1 MQHKPAGGFGRVLY
15 EHRVAAGLTQEEL
28 AALAGLSVR
37 TVSDIERGRTS
48 RPYRNSVGLLADALR
63 LGGGARAEFL
73 STARSD
79 GSVIAHASGPHA
91 GQGPLSGPQI
101 TRHGRSWPGNSA
113 QDLRGPGPP
122 LSASS
127 RWRPFVPRQ
136 LPAAV
141 PHFAGRVKE
150 LAMLNELPD
159 QAYGTSGT
167 LVITAIGGTA
177 GVGKT
182 ALAVHW
188 AHLIADRFPD
198 GQLFVNLRGIGDSPP
213 MTPAEVILGFLDAL
227 QVPLGRIPASPEAQ
241 AGLYRSLLAGK
252 RMLVLLDSARDADQ
266 VRPLLPGSASC
277 LVVVTSRHQLAGL
290 AVTEGAR
297 EICLDVF
304 TEEEARDLLA
314 LRLGMQRLASE
325 PEAVGRL
332 TALTARL
339 PLALSIAA
347 ARTAGRPG
355 FRLAT
360 VAAELGDAR
369 SRLDVLDAG
378 DAASSVRAVFS
389 WSYQNLNSPAAR
401 MFRLLGL
408 HPGPDVSAPAA
419 ASLAGIPPDQARHAL
434 AQLTGAHLLSEHAPG
449 RYAFHDLLRE
459 YAAEQARDN
468 EDQAGFREALHRV
481 LDHYLYSA
489 RAADSLLDPARE
501 PHPLTVAAPQP
512 GVTPE
517 QFGSFDDAMAW
528 FEAERRVLLA
538 SIALGADAQL
548 GTYTWQLPW
557 ALTTYFRRRGRREEW
572 AAVQHTALTAVQRI
586 EDAAEQAYALADL
599 GRASVRLGSYAD
611 ARIQLSQALQLFEEM
626 DNPVG
631 LARCHIEFGRLLR
644 MQTRYREAV
653 DHAEQALDLFCS
665 TGYRTGQAGAL
676 NNAGWY
682 LSMLGD
688 HREALVR
695 CQEALALFGE
705 LADRDGEAVTS
716 DSLGHIYHQLG
727 QFPEAAARYQ
737 HSLELSRETGDY
749 YNQAHAL
756 GQLGAVHKDAGEYA
770 AAREAWQQALVIL
783 DGLDYSAADDI
794 RVKLRRLDQEFPR
807 EEKAKRQP
815 SDGKEDTGHRHPPAG
830 S

>member
-1 MQHKPAGGFGRVLY
+1 MQHKPGGVFGRVLY

-63 LGGGARAEFL
+63 LAGGARAEFQ
-73 STARSD
+73 SAARSD
-79 GSVIAHASGPHA
+79 GSVVAHASGPHA

-101 TRHGRSWPGNSA
+101 TRHGRSWPGDSA
-113 QDLRGPGPP
+113 QDLRGTGQP

-141 PHFAGRVKE
+141 PHFVGRVKE

-182 ALAVHW
+182 ALAVHC

-198 GQLFVNLRGIGDSPP
+198 GQLFVNLRGVGDSPP
-213 MTPAEVILGFLDAL
+213 MTPAEVIRGFLDAL

-277 LVVVTSRHQLAGL
+277 LVVVTSRHQLGGL

-297 EICLDVF
+297 EISLDVF

-314 LRLGMQRLASE
+314 LRLGMQRLVSE
-325 PEAVGRL
+325 PEAVRRL
-332 TALTARL
+332 TELTARL

-347 ARTAGRPG
+347 ARAAGHPS

-389 WSYQNLNSPAAR
+389 WSYRSLNGPAAR

-408 HPGPDVSAPAA
+408 HPGPDVSASAA
-419 ASLAGIPPDQARHAL
+419 ASLAGIPLAQARHAL
-434 AQLTGAHLLSEHAPG
+434 SRLTSAHLLAEHAPG

-468 EDQAGFREALHRV
+468 EDRTALHRV
-481 LDHYLYSA
+481 LDHYLHSA
-489 RAADSLLDPARE
+489 RAADRLLDPARE

-538 SIALGADAQL
+538 SIALAADAQL
-548 GTYTWQLPW
+548 GTHTWQLPW
-557 ALTTYFRRRGRREEW
+557 ELTTYFRRRGRREEW

-586 EDAAEQAYALADL
+586 KDAAGQAYALADL

-611 ARIQLSQALQLFEEM
+611 ASIQLGQALQLFEEM
-626 DNPVG
+626 DDPVG
-631 LARCHIEFGRLLR
+631 LARCHIEIGRLLR

-653 DHAEQALDLFCS
+653 DHAEQAMELFRS
-665 TGYRTGQAGAL
+665 TGHRTGQAGAL

-682 LSMLGD
+682 FSLLGD
-688 HREALVR
+688 HREALIR

-705 LADRDGEAVTS
+705 LADRDGEGVTS

-737 HSLELSRETGDY
+737 HSLELCRQTGDY

-756 GQLGAVHKDAGEYA
+756 SQLGSVHKDAGEYA
-770 AAREAWQQALVIL
+770 AAREAWQRALVIL

-807 EEKAKRQP
+807 DEKAKRQP